1 MSTGHSAI
9 FRRQLAH
16 AIGRLSEAPS
26 WIYVINTDA
35 PDGLSLRCRLGMES
49 HDYEA
54 MLVGAGLATIDN
66 YDDDQT
72 LLSYSRVGWE
82 TFDLRCGS

>member
-72 LLSYSRVGWE
+72 LLS
-82 TFDLRCGS
+82 